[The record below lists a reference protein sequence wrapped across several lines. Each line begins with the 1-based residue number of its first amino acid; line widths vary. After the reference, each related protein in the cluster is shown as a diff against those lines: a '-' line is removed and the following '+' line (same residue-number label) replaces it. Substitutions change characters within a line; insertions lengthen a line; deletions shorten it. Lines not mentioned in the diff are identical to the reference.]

1 MKNLSIPPLRFFTAA
16 LFLTVGISSLSNALP
31 NSPTNNPTNSLTGD
45 ELARSVTRDYND
57 RLGALFTHFHRNP
70 ELSFMET
77 KTAKKL
83 ADELRNSGFKVTEKV
98 GGTGV
103 VALLKNG
110 DGPLVMMRADMDGL
124 PVKEKS
130 GLDYASTATQT
141 DPITGNQ
148 VPVMHACGH
157 DVHITSLIGTAR
169 QMSARRDKWSGT
181 LMLIGQPAEE
191 RIRGAKAMM
200 DDNLW
205 ERFGQPDY
213 ALAFHVGA
221 GLPAGLINVQEG
233 SPFAGSDS
241 LDIIIHGVGAH
252 GASPH
257 AGKDPILLGSQ
268 IVVALQTLVS
278 RELAPREPGVVTVGS
293 FHGGTKHNIIS
304 DRAVLQLTVRNTN
317 LETRDLLL
325 KGIKRIA
332 ENLGRAAGL
341 AEDKLPEV
349 IYSKSSTPPTI
360 NNAPL
365 VQRLKA
371 VWQAG
376 LGERQVV
383 SISSKG
389 MGAEDFPYFTTEPAI
404 PSVYFTVGGTSAADY
419 KAAAAGGPS
428 IASHH
433 SPLFRID
440 PQPAVTR
447 GVQAT
452 VLALVD
458 LMPPAP

>member
-1 MKNLSIPPLRFFTAA
+1 MKNLSIPALGFLSAA
-16 LFLTVGISSLSNALP
+16 LFLVVGAAANSSPSNAL
-31 NSPTNNPTNSLTGD
+31 SSE
-45 ELARSVTRDYND
+45 ELARSVTEDYND

-83 ADELRNSGFKVTEKV
+83 ANELRNSGFTVTEKV

-103 VALLKNG
+103 VALLENG

-124 PVKEKS
+124 PVQEKS

-157 DVHITSLIGTAR
+157 DVHITSLIGTAH
-169 QMSARRDKWSGT
+169 QMAARRDNWSGT

-257 AGKDPILLGSQ
+257 AGKDPIVLGSQ

-317 LETRDLLL
+317 LDTRDLLL

-341 AEDKLPEV
+341 PEDKLPEV

-365 VQRLKA
+365 VRRLKA

-376 LGERQVV
+376 LGEREGV

-404 PSVYFTVGGTSAADY
+404 PSVYFTVGGTSVEDYRAAS
-419 KAAAAGGPS
+419 AGGAP

-440 PQPAVTR
+440 PQPSVTR

-452 VLALVD
+452 VLALMD

>member
-1 MKNLSIPPLRFFTAA
+1 MKNLSIPSLGFLSAA
-16 LFLTVGISSLSNALP
+16 LFLVVGAAANSSPSNAL
-31 NSPTNNPTNSLTGD
+31 SSE
-45 ELARSVTRDYND
+45 ELARSVTEDYND

-83 ADELRNSGFKVTEKV
+83 ANELRNSGFTVTEKV

-103 VALLKNG
+103 VALLENG

-124 PVKEKS
+124 PVQEKS

-157 DVHITSLIGTAR
+157 DVHITSLIGTAH
-169 QMSARRDKWSGT
+169 QMAARRDNWSGT

-257 AGKDPILLGSQ
+257 AGKDPIVLGSQ

-317 LETRDLLL
+317 LDTRDLLL

-341 AEDKLPEV
+341 PEDKLPEV

-360 NNAPL
+360 NNALL
-365 VQRLKA
+365 VRRLKA

-376 LGERQVV
+376 LGEREVV

-404 PSVYFTVGGTSAADY
+404 PSVYFTVGGTSVEDYRAAS
-419 KAAAAGGPS
+419 AGGAP

-440 PQPAVTR
+440 PQPSVTR

-452 VLALVD
+452 VLALMD